1 MLSPLVTNRYAVY
14 SIYMNRRSIAFL
26 FVLSFSLSQAL
37 PSANAEVKV
46 GTKCTKVG
54 AKNFFNNKSLLCTK
68 SGNKLV
74 WVESKNK
81 KSSTGLPGGF
91 ETNTTYSTDIGY
103 DHQFISPRSIDPGTP
118 SEWKAMEFQYK
129 IDNLDQFSFRFKKY
143 QLGLQRPKSLV
154 TSKSDLLGAGD
165 CKMLDGE
172 GDYFLRAFPSSK
184 IDSFLINRGSYP
196 KPKLTIQVVPIF
208 AEDTVKATKTPEE
221 EYGKYFNYIKN
232 WIEYSSDVPSEVLIR
247 YPEKY
252 LSFSKKLKPYGIS
265 HALNGPHPTFAKDVL
280 AEVDSKIDFSGAQM
294 VVVVVP
300 GGTPLDV
307 FQQGPLGDFI
317 TQEGTIGAGSS
328 VYPDTYVNP
337 NGLMYAILAHPYL
350 WLHEFFHL
358 GISLD
363 DHYADR
369 RNDVNSDYGMG
380 SWTLM
385 TPGPGGGDL
394 SIWEK
399 WILGYI
405 SDSQV
410 RCADKSNTSL
420 HWLTPSSVKTT
431 EAKALVI
438 PLGKTKVIV
447 IESIRAAGLYY
458 KWPKNTWGALT
469 YVVDVSIN
477 KHGYGMKLVLP
488 QNRSAGTI
496 PYTFAEAP
504 LRVGESVIHEGVKI
518 SVVESGN
525 FGDVV
530 KVEKV
535 S

>member
-1 MLSPLVTNRYAVY
+1 VNKRLIALLSIL
-14 SIYMNRRSIAFL
+14 SLFL
-26 FVLSFSLSQAL
+26 TL
-37 PSANAEVKV
+37 PTFPVNAAAKA
-46 GTKCTKVG
+46 GDKCTKVG
-54 AKNFFNNKSLLCTK
+54 VKIVVNDKSYICTK
-68 SGNKLV
+68 SGKKLI
-74 WVESKNK
+74 WLESKNK
-81 KSSTGLPGGF
+81 KSSPGLPGGF

-103 DHQFISPRSIDPGTP
+103 DHQFISPRIIDPGTP
-118 SEWKAMEFQYK
+118 TEWKAMELQYSGER
-129 IDNLDQFSFRFKKY
+129 IGFRIKKY
-143 QLGLQRPKSLV
+143 QLGQQRPKSLV
-154 TSKSDLLGAGD
+154 TSKSELLAAEA
-165 CKMLDGE
+165 CKMLDGSS
-172 GDYFLRAFPSSK
+172 DPFLRAFPSSK
-184 IDSFLINRGSYP
+184 NELFTINSGSYP
-196 KPKLTIQVVPIF
+196 KPKVTIQVVPIF
-208 AEDTVKATKTPEE
+208 ADDTVKTTKTPEE
-221 EYGKYFNYIKN
+221 EYGKYFNFIKN

-247 YPEKY
+247 YPDKY
-252 LSFSKKLKPYGIS
+252 LPFSKKLKPYEIS
-265 HALNGPHPTFAKDVL
+265 HGLQRPHPTFAKDVL
-280 AEVDSKIDFSGAQM
+280 AEVDSQINFSGAQM

-307 FQQGPLGDFI
+307 IQQGPLGDFI

-328 VYPDTYVNP
+328 VYPDTYANP
-337 NGLMYAILAHPYL
+337 SRLQYAGLAHPYV

-358 GISLD
+358 GIPLD
-363 DHYADR
+363 DHYGDR
-369 RNDVNSDYGMG
+369 GTDVKSEYGMG

-405 SDSQV
+405 ADSQV

-420 HWLTPSSVKTT
+420 HWLAPSSVKTT
-431 EAKALVI
+431 EDKALVI
-438 PLGKTKVIV
+438 PLSQTKVIV

-469 YVVDVSIN
+469 YVVDVSKE
-477 KHGYGMKLVLP
+477 KHGYGMKLILP

-504 LRVGESVIHEGVKI
+504 LRKGESIIYEGVKI
-518 SVVESGN
+518 SIVESGD

>member
-1 MLSPLVTNRYAVY
+1 
-14 SIYMNRRSIAFL
+14 MNKRLIAFL
-26 FVLSFSLSQAL
+26 SVFTLFLSTPLI
-37 PSANAEVKV
+37 PANAAAKA
-46 GTKCTKVG
+46 GAKCTKVG
-54 AKNFFNNKSLLCTK
+54 VKSVVNDKSYVCTK
-68 SGNKLV
+68 SGKKLL
-74 WVESKNK
+74 WLESKNEQ
-81 KSSTGLPGGF
+81 SSPGLPGGF

-103 DHQFISPRSIDPGTP
+103 DHQFSSPRSIDPGTP
-118 SEWKAMEFQYK
+118 TEWKAMEFQYK
-129 IDNLDQFSFRFKKY
+129 IDNLDQFSFRIKKY

-154 TSKSDLLGAGD
+154 TSKTDLLAAEA
-165 CKMLDGE
+165 CKMRDGV
-172 GDYFLRAFPSSK
+172 GDSFLRAFPSSK
-184 IDSFLINRGSYP
+184 NELLSISSGSYP
-196 KPKLTIQVVPIF
+196 KPKVTIQVVPIF
-208 AEDTVKATKTPEE
+208 AEDTAKPIRTPEV
-221 EYGKYFNYIKN
+221 EYGKYFNFIKN
-232 WIEYSSDVPSEVLIR
+232 WIEYSSDVPSDVLIR
-247 YPEKY
+247 YPDKY

-265 HALNGPHPTFAKDVL
+265 HALKGPHPTFAKDVL
-280 AEVDSKIDFSGAQM
+280 AEVDSQIDFSGAQM

-307 FQQGPLGDFI
+307 FQQGSLGNFI
-317 TQEGTIGAGSS
+317 TQEGVISAGSS
-328 VYPDTYVNP
+328 VYPDTYANP
-337 NGLMYAILAHPYL
+337 SQLIYAVLAHPYV

-363 DHYADR
+363 DHYGDR
-369 RNDVNSDYGMG
+369 RYDVNSEYGMG

-405 SDSQV
+405 ADSQV
-410 RCADKSNTSL
+410 RCADKAKTSL
-420 HWLTPSSVKTT
+420 HWLAPSSVKTT
-431 EAKALVI
+431 EDKALVI
-438 PLGKTKVIV
+438 PLSQTKVIV

-469 YVVDVSIN
+469 YVVDVSIE
-477 KHGYGMKLVLP
+477 KHGYGMKLILP

-504 LRVGESVIHEGVKI
+504 LRMGESVIYEGVKI
-518 SVVESGN
+518 SIIESGD

-535 S
+535 A